1 MAAEWGERLRSR
13 ARELGMSDS
22 EVARRLGLTQRRY
35 SSYVNQTREPSFAD
49 LLRICEALST
59 TPDVILGVT
68 PPDPAE
74 DTARRALAALLAM
87 PEERRLLATLVLETI
102 ASAAS
107 PMPDL
112 GLRRRD

>member
-49 LLRICEALST
+49 LLRICAVLST
-59 TPDVILGVT
+59 TPDVILGVV

-74 DTARRALAALLAM
+74 HTARRALAALEAM
-87 PEERRLLATLVLETI
+87 PEERRWLAATVLEAMATVVPI
-102 ASAAS
+102 AQPGSPAS
-107 PMPDL
+107 ES
-112 GLRRRD
+112 